1 MAARRINTFSFSLP
15 ATTGTFPRSRESA
28 ATLSYGLAVD
38 KQTTGERRARS
49 AKTENWPQEP
59 ALLEVIGSFRQSADS
74 QPEKDKIIQMN
85 GDSGPEALH
94 REASQL
100 ERSSPV
106 PPLFRLLIA
115 LWMAAVLLIF
125 IGIRIL
131 GSNTAMVL
139 MSKWSHR

>member
-1 MAARRINTFSFSLP
+1 
-15 ATTGTFPRSRESA
+15 
-28 ATLSYGLAVD
+28 
-38 KQTTGERRARS
+38 
-49 AKTENWPQEP
+49 
-59 ALLEVIGSFRQSADS
+59 
-74 QPEKDKIIQMN
+74 MN

-94 REASQL
+94 REAPQL